1 MEESRNRRTFQS
13 RSSSPGL
20 HLGSGQGGDD
30 QVDHQGG
37 DDQVDHQGDDDQ
49 VDHQG
54 GQGDDDNSETVPISD
69 LIRVIM
75 KRMVRIE
82 SCHTQLR

>member
-20 HLGSGQGGDD
+20 HLGSGQGDDD
-30 QVDHQGG
+30 QVDNQGDQGG
-37 DDQVDHQGDDDQ
+37 DDQVDD
-49 VDHQG
+49 QG
-54 GQGDDDNSETVPISD
+54 GQGDDDNSETVLISD

-82 SCHTQLR
+82 NSHTQLR